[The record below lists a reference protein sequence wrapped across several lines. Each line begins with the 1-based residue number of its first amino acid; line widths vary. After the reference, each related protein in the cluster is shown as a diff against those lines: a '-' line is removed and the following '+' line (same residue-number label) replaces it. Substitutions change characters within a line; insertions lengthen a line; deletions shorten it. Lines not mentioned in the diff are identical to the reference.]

1 MMVSGV
7 CFSAFG
13 AGGGRWEAFTL
24 ERSFEYIR
32 HVCHL
37 YAWALYKLAH
47 TYNNIRLYIVQR

>member
-1 MMVSGV
+1 MLGLVKIPLDLSRRREKVMVSGV

-37 YAWALYKLAH
+37 YA
-47 TYNNIRLYIVQR
+47 